1 MSFQSYGFLLLFLP
15 LTLLFYS
22 ISIRHSSTA
31 AKIVMLLASIIF
43 YAWNSPVGLIV
54 PAVGIFVSYFFATI
68 IQKNKNKAVLAFSM
82 LWHIAILC
90 FFKYTHILST
100 PLGLSFFTFQQLW
113 FLLEVWRGHVGTTNI
128 LDYSIFLYFSLRFP
142 QAQYYDTINCSLN

>member
-90 FFKYTHILST
+90 FSSTHIFY
-100 PLGLSFFTFQQLW
+100 PHLW
-113 FLLEVWRGHVGTTNI
+113 
-128 LDYSIFLYFSLRFP
+128 D
-142 QAQYYDTINCSLN
+142 